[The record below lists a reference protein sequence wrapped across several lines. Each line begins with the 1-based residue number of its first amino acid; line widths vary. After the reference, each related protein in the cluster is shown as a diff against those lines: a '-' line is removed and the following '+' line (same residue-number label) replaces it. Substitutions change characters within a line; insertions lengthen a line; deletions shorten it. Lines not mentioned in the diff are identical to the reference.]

1 MGSRRPCDNI
11 DPEIVPIFFF
21 LSFGSFAAKNAKN
34 TVEIT
39 S

>member
-1 MGSRRPCDNI
+1 MESRRPCDNI
-11 DPEIVPIFFF
+11 DPEIVSIFFF
-21 LSFGSFAAKNAKN
+21 FFGSFAAKNAKN